1 MDKLTERL
9 ARGDPAAFADLYDQC
24 ADRLHHYL
32 CFRLGSRDE
41 ADDVLQEIFIRLVR
55 SRKRLVG
62 VENVIAY
69 LYQMARNEAARHA
82 GRRPRTPQTFDSRK
96 SDSLA
101 AEELFCESSAADAE
115 SRELAESV
123 ARGLS
128 LLAEEQREIVD
139 LHVYC
144 GLGFRVI
151 AEVLGVPQGTVASRY
166 RAAIAALR
174 LSLTG
179 ELS

>member
-32 CFRLGSRDE
+32 CLRLGSRDD

-55 SRKRLVG
+55 GRKRLAS
-62 VENVIAY
+62 VENVTAY
-69 LYQMARNEAARHA
+69 LFQMTRNEAIRHA
-82 GRRPRTPQTFDSRK
+82 SRRPRARRTLDSRAP
-96 SDSLA
+96 DSLA

-139 LHVYC
+139 LHIYC

-151 AEVLGVPQGTVASRY
+151 ADVLGVPQGTVASRY

-174 LSLTG
+174 LSLTR